1 MQQFLLGFVGRPLVN
16 ILKNHEGHF
25 LAFVPEKPFPNKT
38 EIMVTIGPGVR
49 YFHILT
55 ILRIF
60 RFRVR
65 LEIFSLWKKTI
76 FISKLWIVLK

>member
-49 YFHILT
+49 YFHLLT
-55 ILRIF
+55 ILRILDF
-60 RFRVR
+60 KCDWKYTVFGKR
-65 LEIFSLWKKTI
+65 LFL
-76 FISKLWIVLK
+76 FPNCG